1 MERSI
6 AREIRL
12 LHNRDPTH
20 YGIAMGTSY
29 FDNYFQTI
37 TNRLS
42 DIATNTLLEGVGL
55 IKDAHEA
62 GGKLSLPYSGV
73 CR

>member
-1 MERSI
+1 
-6 AREIRL
+6 
-12 LHNRDPTH
+12 
-20 YGIAMGTSY
+20 MGTSY

-55 IKDAHEA
+55 IKDAREA